1 MIIILNY
8 KERDKN
14 MNKQLTKGHDIQ
26 LAGVCS
32 GIAEY
37 FNIDVNIIR
46 IAAILLG
53 MFFFPAII
61 ILYIVFAIVLPNN
74 DGSPSLYKTVNKD
87 EETLDIEYDNAM
99 NTEYENIDTKIEN
112 SFEKTNHKKSKNPFE
127 M

>member
-1 MIIILNY
+1 
-8 KERDKN
+8 

-61 ILYIVFAIVLPNN
+61 ILYIVFAIVLPNS
-74 DGSPSLYKTVNKD
+74 DGSPSLYKTVNKE
-87 EETLDIEYDNAM
+87 EETLDIEY
-99 NTEYENIDTKIEN
+99 ENMDTKIEN